1 MKSVIWSVQGISLDR
16 QQSQILHLFSRKKT
30 VFLHTGAACFEIPSN
45 ISTMVNND
53 MNSYYDMDYDLDL
66 KGPMDILFLLLFQYP
81 DYILSVLEG

>member
-1 MKSVIWSVQGISLDR
+1 
-16 QQSQILHLFSRKKT
+16 
-30 VFLHTGAACFEIPSN
+30 
-45 ISTMVNND
+45 